1 MLSLQAKI
9 TATLSKAYFAR
20 TGLYEISNVCDQDSQ
35 SFLLTP
41 KQLPVMQ
48 ARCDMETDG
57 GGWMVI
63 LRRKSDASPPVNFNR
78 TWTEYENGFGDLN
91 TEFWY
96 GLRNI
101 HCLTTRDT
109 MQLQVQLNYSNGTGL
124 TWTYHHFRVHGAEND
139 YRLHIGRAEGP
150 SGFHDALRYHNGRSF
165 STFDSDND
173 DHNSLSCAI
182 YGGGW
187 WFGAC
192 YHSFLTGKHTSR
204 KFNENIYWGDGS
216 EATASHY
223 CPHVEMKIRHK
234 SCPRPQKN
242 EC

>member
-1 MLSLQAKI
+1 M
-9 TATLSKAYFAR
+9 ATLSKAYSAR
-20 TGLYEISNVCDQDSQ
+20 TGLYEISSVCDQESQ
-35 SFLLTP
+35 PFLLTP

-63 LRRKSDASPPVNFNR
+63 LRRKSDASPQVNFNR

-101 HCLTTRDT
+101 HCLTTHGT
-109 MQLQVQLNYSNGTGL
+109 VQLQVQLNYSNGTEL
-124 TWTYHHFRVHGAEND
+124 TWTYEHFRVHGAEND

-150 SGFHDALRYHNGRSF
+150 SGFHDALRHHNGQPF
-165 STFDSDND
+165 STYDDDND
-173 DHNSLSCAI
+173 NHNTQNCAAH

-187 WFGAC
+187 WFRYC
-192 YHSFLTGKHTSR
+192 YHSFLTGKHTAAN
-204 KFNENIYWGDGS
+204 KLDGIHWS
-216 EATASHY
+216 NGLTPGSVS
-223 CPHVEMKIRHK
+223 HVEMKIRRM
-234 SCPRPQKN
+234 SCPKPQK

>member
-9 TATLSKAYFAR
+9 TATLSKAYSAR
-20 TGLYEISNVCDQDSQ
+20 TGLYEISNVCDQDSR

-41 KQLPVMQ
+41 ERLPVME

-63 LRRKSDASPPVNFNR
+63 LRRKSDASPQVNFNR

-101 HCLTTRDT
+101 HCLTTRDS

-139 YRLHIGRAEGP
+139 YRLHIGKAEGP
-150 SGFHDALRYHNGRSF
+150 PGEYDALRPHNGKPF
-165 STFDSDND
+165 STFDNDND
-173 DHNSLSCAI
+173 DHNRKCAARF
-182 YGGGW
+182 GGGW
-187 WFGAC
+187 WFTNC
-192 YHSFLTGKHTSR
+192 YDSFLTGPHTR
-204 KFNENIYWGDGS
+204 KQTYDQLLWRVGS
-216 EATASHY
+216 SASFTY
-223 CPHVEMKIRHK
+223 FPHVEMKIRRK
-234 SCPRPQKN
+234 SCPKPQK

>member
-1 MLSLQAKI
+1 MLTLQAKI
-9 TATLSKAYFAR
+9 TATLSKAYSAR
-20 TGLYEISNVCDQDSQ
+20 TGLYEISSVCDQDSR

-41 KQLPVMQ
+41 ERLPVME
-48 ARCDMETDG
+48 ARCDMESDG

-63 LRRKSDASPPVNFNR
+63 LRRKSDTSPQVNFNR

-109 MQLQVQLNYSNGTGL
+109 VQLQVQLNYSNGTEL
-124 TWTYHHFRVHGAEND
+124 TWTYHHFRVHGAQND
-139 YRLHIGRAEGP
+139 YRLHVGKAEGP
-150 SGFHDALRYHNGRSF
+150 SGFHDAMMIHNGKPF
-165 STFDSDND
+165 STFDNDND
-173 DHNSLSCAI
+173 DFGENCATR

-187 WFGAC
+187 WFKGC
-192 YHSFLTGKHTSR
+192 YHSFLTGKHTA
-204 KFNENIYWGDGS
+204 KNTWDGIHWTNGRTPGYVS
-216 EATASHY
+216 
-223 CPHVEMKIRHK
+223 HVEMKIRRM
-234 SCPRPQKN
+234 SCPKPQK